1 MPRIEIDRDR
11 CDSHGQCEIAA
22 PELFTLVGPKDVK
35 YPSEITADQL
45 DDAWAAADACPM
57 QVIKI
62 IE

>member
-1 MPRIEIDRDR
+1 MPRIEVDLVA

-22 PELFTLVGPKDVK
+22 PDLFQLVGPKDVR

-45 DDAWAAADACPM
+45 ADAWAAADACPM